1 VYRIKRATIKQVAAE
16 AGVSIQTVSRVIN
29 SRPDVA
35 AETRERVQ
43 QVIER
48 LAYQPS
54 EIARSLIGRRT
65 HTIGVVGSGLE
76 YFGPSST
83 LAGIEREAAE
93 TGWSVL
99 LVLLHEPDSEDVE
112 PVLSDMLARQVEG
125 IIWAVP
131 EIAGNH
137 RWIRSLEPPIVPI
150 VFLTMAP
157 TENLSIVA
165 VDNRLGGRLATEHLL
180 ANSHRSPEGSPHI
193 GLVTGPLT
201 WWEARE
207 RRLGWQ
213 DALLQAGLGAEE
225 RQVVEGDWSA
235 ASGEY
240 AFEKLRE
247 QFPEVDGVF
256 ASNDQMAQGVLHAA
270 WTSNLRVPDDLAV
283 VGFDDI
289 PEASYFIPPLTTVRQ
304 QSAVLG
310 SSAVRAL
317 KRLID
322 DGHQV
327 DHVAMAQ
334 PIILEPKLVVRKSST
349 VLRHPTLD
357 GVTAL
362 KKTVRSDGV

>member
-54 EIARSLIGRRT
+54 EVARSLIGQRT
-65 HTIGVVGSGLE
+65 RTIGVVASGLE

-99 LVLLHEPDSEDVE
+99 LVLLHEPDSENVE
-112 PVLSDMLARQVEG
+112 PVLFDMLARQVEG

-137 RWIRSLEPPIVPI
+137 RWIRSLKPPIVPI
-150 VFLTMAP
+150 VFLTMGP

-180 ANSHRSPEGSPHI
+180 ANGHRHI
-193 GLVTGPLT
+193 GLITGPLT

-235 ASGEY
+235 ASGEH
-240 AFEKLRE
+240 AFGKLRE

-270 WTSNLRVPDDLAV
+270 WTLNLRVPGDLAV

-304 QSAVLG
+304 QSADLG
-310 SSAVRAL
+310 CSAVRAL

-322 DGHQV
+322 DGHRI

-349 VLRHPTLD
+349 VPRHPTPD
-357 GVTAL
+357 GVTTL
-362 KKTVRSDGV
+362 KKTKRLDGL